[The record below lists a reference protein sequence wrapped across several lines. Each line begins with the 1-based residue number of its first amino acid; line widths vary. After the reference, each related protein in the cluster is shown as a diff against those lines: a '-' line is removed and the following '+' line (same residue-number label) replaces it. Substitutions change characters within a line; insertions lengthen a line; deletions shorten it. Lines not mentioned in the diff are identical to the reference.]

1 MNYLRLWF
9 CSFIMNFYFSMHV
22 VFLVLHICWC
32 LVPNYHIVPSHIT
45 LNISLGFVHSLYWY
59 CSVKVYVPIAFYIFY
74 IWWSQVLF
82 FVVFL
87 CWKIRHP
94 KFRRVINLSSCIH
107 WDVYWKTR
115 DFVAYIPCPKL
126 YWTQY
131 FCLRICLGQT
141 RISYYS

>member
-1 MNYLRLWF
+1 MHLIACLCSVVDVGYLF
-9 CSFIMNFYFSMHV
+9 TISFHLIQLS
-22 VFLVLHICWC
+22 ISCK
-32 LVPNYHIVPSHIT
+32 
-45 LNISLGFVHSLYWY
+45 NIVHSLYWY
-59 CSVKVYVPIAFYIFY
+59 SSLKVYVYLCLFMILFLHLMKPSSIFCR
-74 IWWSQVLF
+74 V
-82 FVVFL
+82 L